1 MAVPATGHQSL
12 VQATEWNR
20 ILYGLCYA
28 EGQLSAAR
36 AQTESHAS
44 HISCRCTL
52 TGCHVALDKARLLMQ
67 RLV

>member
-20 ILYGLCYA
+20 ILYGLCYV

-44 HISCRCTL
+44 HIS
-52 TGCHVALDKARLLMQ
+52 
-67 RLV
+67 